1 MKDNAFES
9 VKLSLNTHLKTRSS
23 RDEGDQVREILQ
35 VRAQFYRSFYA
46 ILHKPVER
54 FSINETDDE
63 FSMEEKSLF
72 VISKIISQ
80 KDIGCSLAPR
90 FLSHLFRD
98 PFSSRETDDAR
109 INRK

>member
-1 MKDNAFES
+1 MKNNAFES
-9 VKLSLNTHLKTRSS
+9 VKLSLNTRLKTRSS

-46 ILHKPVER
+46 ILRKPVER

-72 VISKIISQ
+72 ENYIAKRYRLL
-80 KDIGCSLAPR
+80 IGTPLSFTPVSRPVLVPRNGRCSHK
-90 FLSHLFRD
+90 S
-98 PFSSRETDDAR
+98 
-109 INRK
+109 